1 MANDKRDRQKAARQQ
16 AAAVREA
23 ELRKRRNFRL
33 AGVALVVIL
42 LVGGAIFFGGGEDEG
57 GIDTAAPTEDGPT
70 PIGACEAI
78 DPPES
83 NPQQYEEPPDL
94 ELPEGVDYSAV
105 IKTTCGDIAMDLL
118 EDKAPQNVA
127 NFIFLAK
134 EGFYDGIT
142 WHRIEQNAVIQTGDP
157 DGQNGSSAEGG
168 VDGPGYGI
176 PDEFPKK
183 ANEYLYGV
191 VGMANTG
198 PGGTAGSQFFIVVH
212 DPTRQEPAGYQPLYS
227 IFGEVDEASY
237 PVLHDIQRQPTK
249 GGTDPVEAEKPAVP
263 IYITSIEIVEN

>member
-1 MANDKRDRQKAARQQ
+1 
-16 AAAVREA
+16 VEA
-23 ELRKRRNFRL
+23 
-33 AGVALVVIL
+33 
-42 LVGGAIFFGGGEDEG
+42 
-57 GIDTAAPTEDGPT
+57 P
-70 PIGACEAI
+70 EA
-78 DPPES
+78 D
-83 NPQQYEEPPDL
+83 PQQYDEPPPL
-94 ELPEGVDYSAV
+94 ELEEGIDYSAV
-105 IKTTCGDIAMDLL
+105 IHTTCGDITMDLL
-118 EDKAPQNVA
+118 EDKAPKNVA
-127 NFIFLAK
+127 NFIFLAE
-134 EGFYDGIT
+134 EGFYDGLT
-142 WHRIEQNAVIQTGDP
+142 WHRVEQNSVIQTGDP

-227 IFGEVDEASY
+227 IFGEVEEESY

-249 GGTDPVEAEKPAVP
+249 GGTVPVEAVKPVIP
-263 IYITSIEIVEN
+263 IYITSIDIVEN

>member
-1 MANDKRDRQKAARQQ
+1 MGTEKRDRKKAARDASL
-16 AAAVREA
+16 AAREA
-23 ELRKRRNFRL
+23 EFRKRRNLRL
-33 AGVALVVIL
+33 LGIGLLIVGLVVAAL
-42 LVGGAIFFGGGEDEG
+42 TLGGEEKSPQN
-57 GIDTAAPTEDGPT
+57 TAAEKDPEAT

-83 NPQQYEEPPDL
+83 DPQQYDEPPPL
-94 ELPEGVDYSAV
+94 ELEAGVDYSAV
-105 IKTTCGDIAMDLL
+105 IHTTCGDIEMDLL
-118 EDKAPQNVA
+118 EKKAEKNVA
-127 NFIFLAK
+127 NFIFLAE
-134 EGFYDGIT
+134 EGYYDGLT
-142 WHRIEQNAVIQTGDP
+142 WHRVEQNSVIQSGDP

-168 VDGPGYGI
+168 VDGPGYGV
-176 PDEFPKK
+176 PDEFPEK

-212 DPTRQEPAGYQPLYS
+212 DPTRQEPAGYQPLYT

-249 GGTDPVEAEKPAVP
+249 GGTDPIEAVKPEVP
-263 IYITSIEIVEN
+263 IYITSIDIIEN